1 MKKRALVILL
11 CLCLC
16 LTLCFFVACGDDE
29 DTTPCTEHTDA
40 NNDGICDRCGAKIEK
55 PDTPDTPDNP
65 DQPDTPDNPD
75 QPAKT
80 PVTGITVSVDDEEGD
95 GSIENPFT
103 VCVAQGNQLQLSYAV
118 RPNGATDKTFAW
130 AAGTLAD
137 GVFTAA
143 DNTGLSFT
151 DNGTRLTISAS
162 AAATF
167 ISSLMSLARTSNAPR
182 KMPGNASTL
191 LI

>member
-16 LTLCFFVACGDDE
+16 MTLCFFVACGDDE

-55 PDTPDTPDNP
+55 PDTPDNPDKPDNP
-65 DQPDTPDNPD
+65 DQPVT
-75 QPAKT
+75 T
-80 PVTGITVSVDDEEGD
+80 PVTGITVSTDDEEGD

-103 VCVAQGNQLQLSYAV
+103 VRVAQGNQLQLSYAV

-130 AAGTLAD
+130 VARERWQRRQRVSLRCRRDVQSRDRDHLRQAG
-137 GVFTAA
+137 GVRRR
-143 DNTGLSFT
+143 NL
-151 DNGTRLTISAS
+151 
-162 AAATF
+162 
-167 ISSLMSLARTSNAPR
+167 
-182 KMPGNASTL
+182 
-191 LI
+191 